1 MSPQVN
7 SFARFWSKEVS
18 IFTQIATVLLLVHAV
33 FSLIVSTYWNIQFG
47 FLSFNVIGPILA
59 LIVLAA
65 VVLNFVGKRNISF
78 LVAIIATVAHFI
90 ASEITGSWN
99 FFRIDWSF
107 VFSGD
112 LVLLG
117 WLNIVSLVLLPL
129 AAILLIIGR
138 PEWAKLT
145 K

>member
-1 MSPQVN
+1 VN
-7 SFARFWSKEVS
+7 SFTRFWSKEVS

-47 FLSFNVIGPILA
+47 FLSFNVIGPVLA

-65 VVLNFVGKRNISF
+65 VVLNFVGKRNIGF
-78 LVAIIATVAHFI
+78 LVAMIATMAHFVV
-90 ASEITGSWN
+90 SEITGSWN

-107 VFSGD
+107 VFSGE

>member
-1 MSPQVN
+1 MSSQVN

-47 FLSFNVIGPILA
+47 FLSFNVIGPVLA

-65 VVLNFVGKRNISF
+65 VVLNFVGKRNIGF
-78 LVAIIATVAHFI
+78 LVAMIATMAHFVV
-90 ASEITGSWN
+90 SEITGSWN

-107 VFSGD
+107 VFSGE

>member
-7 SFARFWSKEVS
+7 SFTRFWSKEVS

-47 FLSFNVIGPILA
+47 FLSFNVIGPVLA

-65 VVLNFVGKRNISF
+65 VVLNFVGKRNIGF
-78 LVAIIATVAHFI
+78 LVAMIATMAHFVV
-90 ASEITGSWN
+90 SEITGSWN

-107 VFSGD
+107 VFSGE

>member
-1 MSPQVN
+1 MN

-47 FLSFNVIGPILA
+47 FLSFNVIGPVLA

-65 VVLNFVGKRNISF
+65 VVLNFVGKRNIGF
-78 LVAIIATVAHFI
+78 LVAMIATMAHFVV
-90 ASEITGSWN
+90 SEITGSWN

-107 VFSGD
+107 VFSGE